1 MPKFKALVTNQYSKK
16 IYQAG
21 AIADFRELPNRHWVA
36 LEKAPAE
43 PVESQDEIEA
53 IRKEFDE
60 IGAAYDKRW
69 KIGRLKD
76 ELIKAKKEKGE

>member
-1 MPKFKALVTNQYSKK
+1 MPKFKALVNNQFGRK
-16 IYQAG
+16 IYRAG
-21 AIADFRELPNRHWVA
+21 QVEDFLELPNHHWVA

-43 PVESQDEIEA
+43 PVESQDELESVRA
-53 IRKEFDE
+53 EFDA

>member
-1 MPKFKALVTNQYSKK
+1 MPKFKALVTNQHNKR
-16 IYQAG
+16 IYRAG
-21 AIADFRELPNRHWVA
+21 QVEDFNELPNHHWVP
-36 LEKAPAE
+36 LEKAPVE
-43 PVESQDEIEA
+43 PVENQDEIER
-53 IRKEFDE
+53 IRAEFDA